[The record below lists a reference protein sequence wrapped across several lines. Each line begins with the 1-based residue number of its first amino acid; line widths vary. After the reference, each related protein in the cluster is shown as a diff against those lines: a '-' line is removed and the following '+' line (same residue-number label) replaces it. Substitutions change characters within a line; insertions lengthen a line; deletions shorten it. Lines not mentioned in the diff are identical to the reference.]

1 MTEAGYFVFL
11 LEQVQ
16 KGGHITILTNEAI
29 AVAKLR
35 GYYTLVD
42 MEVSFKNCATFEAI
56 FQTNFP
62 PESKHLIMR
71 KNYPLLPQ
79 INRIINEETVNI
91 RRLHR
96 KYYKDVQSTLCRE
109 NKREPKALGKKNVV
123 VVRKSANLMTK
134 KRMFVIV
141 EC

>member
-1 MTEAGYFVFL
+1 
-11 LEQVQ
+11 
-16 KGGHITILTNEAI
+16 
-29 AVAKLR
+29 
-35 GYYTLVD
+35 
-42 MEVSFKNCATFEAI
+42 
-56 FQTNFP
+56 
-62 PESKHLIMR
+62 MR